1 MVRIFGALR
10 KAREDL
16 KNADFPI
23 KREKVDLVSGATTS
37 GTVVAAC
44 SKVAHSVGKDLFSIP
59 KFPDFEVGPPKD
71 LYGGSKLTNSAEMAK
86 LAQLGVGLPTLREID
101 HGGSQSR

>member
-1 MVRIFGALR
+1 MVRIFGALS

-44 SKVAHSVGKDLFSIP
+44 PKVAHSVGKDLISIP
-59 KFPDFEVGPPKD
+59 
-71 LYGGSKLTNSAEMAK
+71 
-86 LAQLGVGLPTLREID
+86 
-101 HGGSQSR
+101 